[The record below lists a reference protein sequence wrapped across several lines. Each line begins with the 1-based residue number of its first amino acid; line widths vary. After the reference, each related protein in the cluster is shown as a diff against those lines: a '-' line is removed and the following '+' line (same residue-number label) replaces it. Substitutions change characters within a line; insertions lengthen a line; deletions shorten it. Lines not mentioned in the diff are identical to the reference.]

1 LPYSVGWLIEN
12 RVIEAAVRG
21 VMTEYELR
29 TLMEDIS
36 RLAFQGTQPT
46 YLIVDSLD
54 LRRTSFGVD
63 TLKQVSGIRCGHE
76 LIVVVTTNLLQ
87 MTLARSAALIFGMRI
102 VVTSTV
108 GEAKLTISQ
117 HDPSIQFP

>member
-1 LPYSVGWLIEN
+1 MPYSVGWLIEN
-12 RVIEAAVRG
+12 RVIEVAVRG

-29 TLMEDIS
+29 TVMEDIS
-36 RLAFQGTQPT
+36 RLAFQGTQPM

-63 TLKQVSGIRCGHE
+63 TLKQVSGIRCGFD
-76 LIVVVTTNLLQ
+76 LTVVVTANMIQ
-87 MTLARSAALIFGMRI
+87 IALARSAALIFGMRI

>member
-1 LPYSVGWLIEN
+1 MPYSVGWLIEN

-63 TLKQVSGIRCGHE
+63 TLKQVSGIRCGFE
-76 LIVVVTTNLLQ
+76 
-87 MTLARSAALIFGMRI
+87 
-102 VVTSTV
+102 
-108 GEAKLTISQ
+108 
-117 HDPSIQFP
+117 

>member
-1 LPYSVGWLIEN
+1 
-12 RVIEAAVRG
+12 
-21 VMTEYELR
+21 MTEYELR
-29 TLMEDIS
+29 SLMEDIS
-36 RLAFQGTQPT
+36 RLAFQGIQPT

-63 TLKQVSGIRCGHE
+63 TLKQVPGLRCGFE
-76 LIVVVTTNLLQ
+76 LIVIVTSNLLQ

-108 GEAKLTISQ
+108 GDAKLTISQ